1 MFIKVNAFSVRQELF
16 SNMASAQEDVVQIKY
31 ILIEFV
37 FVQKALLEGEKNV
50 YRKMRAME
58 MAINAEKIKFSEII
72 DVFVAQQVHTQ
83 ILHKIIVYVH
93 QVKVM
98 ELILT
103 HVEMIADTLILGMEI
118 DVHAHQIRS
127 KLINN
132 AFNAQLDQRQIQLKA
147 LASVKQA
154 IITIAPL
161 INASQLVLLDHH
173 GMVKDVH
180 VHQIQSPLRM
190 DNVFNVQLDQI
201 QIQLKVLAYVRDQ
214 IKNMIQ
220 MLEDV

>member
-1 MFIKVNAFSVRQELF
+1 M
-16 SNMASAQEDVVQIKY
+16 NMAFAQEDVVRIKY
-31 ILIEFV
+31 ILIESA

-50 YRKMRAME
+50 YRKMRAMAMEME
-58 MAINAEKIKFSEII
+58 MAINAEEIKFSEII
-72 DVFVAQQVHTQ
+72 DVSVAQQVHTQ

-98 ELILT
+98 QLILT
-103 HVEMIADTLILGMEI
+103 HVEMIADTLILGMEL
-118 DVHAHQIRS
+118 DVHVHQIRS

-147 LASVKQA
+147 LASVKQV
-154 IITIAPL
+154 IIMIAPL
-161 INASQLVLLDHH
+161 INASKLVLLDHH

>member
-58 MAINAEKIKFSEII
+58 MAINAEEIKFSEII

-103 HVEMIADTLILGMEI
+103 HVEMIADTLILGMEL
-118 DVHAHQIRS
+118 DVHVHQIRS

-147 LASVKQA
+147 LASVKQV
-154 IITIAPL
+154 IIMIAPL
-161 INASQLVLLDHH
+161 INASKLVLLDHH